1 MSTPVNNALRILL
14 MVAAGRGRP
23 QSPSRIAAE
32 TGLTRPTATRLLQE
46 LADAGF
52 LEQQSRRE
60 GYVAGPLSFYLAG
73 GLRYRETLTAR
84 LETPL
89 RQLSERFQT
98 RAELS
103 VRIGFA
109 RHILLAFY
117 RGMPVNSPPLS
128 AGLYT
133 SAAGRLLFALSPET
147 IRIHL
152 SWEHGLPDRM
162 QWPEAAESRDRLREL
177 LEKARRSGTSRDG
190 GSAAVAVGDDLVLS
204 LDSAASEALCALQRV
219 VTDTSAARIRP
230 KTEAGSAAA
239 AQPRDSISTTPES

>member
-109 RHILLAFY
+109 RHILLAFN
-117 RGMPVNSPPLS
+117 RGMPVDSPPLS

-162 QWPEAAESRDRLREL
+162 Q
-177 LEKARRSGTSRDG
+177 
-190 GSAAVAVGDDLVLS
+190 
-204 LDSAASEALCALQRV
+204 
-219 VTDTSAARIRP
+219 
-230 KTEAGSAAA
+230 
-239 AQPRDSISTTPES
+239 